1 MEGRRNIENT
11 DILFLG
17 GRDQYYIKSSSLA
30 PRGGLIDKMLL
41 VRKFKEHSS
50 VQTNELRSF

>member
-30 PRGGLIDKMLL
+30 PGGGLIDKMLL

-50 VQTNELRSF
+50 V